1 MPRVPP
7 PTDDTG
13 SANSRSK
20 THVNSPSR
28 EAGWAP
34 TTKKE
39 AGSLFR
45 IPLKPLP
52 KALRTTS
59 SHHDAVRDR
68 IIKDMEDFEL
78 MYTL

>member
-7 PTDDTG
+7 PTDDKG
-13 SANSRSK
+13 SADSSSK
-20 THVNSPSR
+20 PYTPVDSSPTP
-28 EAGWAP
+28 P

-39 AGSLFR
+39 TAGSLFR
-45 IPLKPLP
+45 IPLKPLA
-52 KALRTTS
+52 KAPRTTS
-59 SHHDAVRDR
+59 SHHDDIRDR